1 MIMILSNNFKKI
13 IMNASLGSNTYRPIS
28 LLLLAIFALIFI
40 SGCAGKKS
48 SSNGEFTSWSAV
60 SPNVL
65 AQFSN
70 GNSTVI
76 STTGTISQTNSN
88 VNASI
93 LLDSGY
99 NISSVTL
106 NQTATNFVTFS
117 AAAGDTI
124 VKDSAGANTL
134 FTNQKATTI
143 GILANPYY
151 YGYEYQTYGAWG
163 AFGTAVSPGNAV
175 SVGAITAASAIPSS
189 GSAVFT
195 GASNGY
201 LIDGGFAYLTNAS
214 MTANA
219 NFSTRTISFSTSS
232 STLTGK
238 IGGTVSAAEWL
249 NLTGSMTY
257 SAGANKL
264 TGSVTSASGMSGSI
278 IGNFYGPSANEIG
291 GTYGLT
297 KTTTGGSL
305 VGGFGGK
312 R

>member
-1 MIMILSNNFKKI
+1 MQTNKAKIAMNTDLSLS
-13 IMNASLGSNTYRPIS
+13 AYRQT
-28 LLLLAIFALIFI
+28 LLLLFAIFALIFI
-40 SGCAGKKS
+40 GGCAGKKS
-48 SSNGEFTSWSAV
+48 SSSNGEFSSWGAV
-60 SPNVL
+60 KPNVL
-65 AQFSN
+65 THFSS

-76 STTGTISQTNSN
+76 STTGTISQTDSN
-88 VNASI
+88 VNANI

-106 NQTATNFVTFS
+106 NQTATNLVTFS
-117 AAAGDTI
+117 VAAGDTI
-124 VKDSAGANTL
+124 VKDSTGANTL
-134 FTNQKATTI
+134 FTDQKTTKI

-163 AFGTAVSPGNAV
+163 AWGTAASPGNAV
-175 SVGAITAASAIPSS
+175 SVGATTPASAIPSS
-189 GSAVFT
+189 GTAVFT
-195 GASNGY
+195 GGSNGY
-201 LIDGGFAYLTNAS
+201 LIDGGFVYVTNAS
-214 MTANA
+214 MTASA
-219 NFSTRTISFSTSS
+219 NFSTRTVAFSTSG

-238 IGGTVSAAEWL
+238 VGGTVSAADWL

-264 TGSVTSASGMSGSI
+264 TGAVTSASGMSGSI

-297 KTTTGGSL
+297 KATTGGSL